1 MLVVVEIEVAQHLKQ
16 ELVGLLELVGLA
28 VAELEQAKVE
38 PVLATLELLG
48 QRWELELM
56 VVELGQA
63 EPLAKQVEA
72 KAKQPQLAPHR
83 SHFESIP
90 R

>member
-1 MLVVVEIEVAQHLKQ
+1 MLVVVDFEVAKHLKQ

-72 KAKQPQLAPHR
+72 
-83 SHFESIP
+83 
-90 R
+90 